1 MKIALLTPTFCRFSG
16 IDRVVEQ
23 QAKELSQQGNSITI
37 FALDAD
43 MKPPEN
49 VELRLLGMPR
59 RLFWQRVYRLVFP
72 LDFPKA
78 IRWVPQLKGF
88 EIVYSHSYPM
98 NWLACLAKRFYGVE
112 FVYYHYGIPGP
123 KVFPGLA
130 GRMYQR
136 IFIALANRTARRAD
150 SAISISH
157 YLQRQLKQETGLDSK
172 VVYNSIDIERFHPG
186 LDGSNIRNRYGLGQG
201 PIIVYVGRI
210 SPYKG
215 VHLLIQAFGLVRQ
228 EIPNAKLLIVGK
240 HTFPDYSRKL
250 REMADD
256 SVIFAGYVS
265 DEELPYYYAAC
276 DLYATATLWEGFNL
290 PLAEAQACGKPVVA
304 FNLGPHPEVVSD
316 GETGLL
322 VPPRDTDALAEA
334 VIKLLKDTG
343 LRQEMGEKACELVRS
358 RFS

>member
-1 MKIALLTPTFCRFSG
+1 
-16 IDRVVEQ
+16 
-23 QAKELSQQGNSITI
+23 
-37 FALDAD
+37 
-43 MKPPEN
+43 
-49 VELRLLGMPR
+49 
-59 RLFWQRVYRLVFP
+59 
-72 LDFPKA
+72 
-78 IRWVPQLKGF
+78 
-88 EIVYSHSYPM
+88 
-98 NWLACLAKRFYGVE
+98 
-112 FVYYHYGIPGP
+112 
-123 KVFPGLA
+123 
-130 GRMYQR
+130 MYQR

-150 SAISISH
+150 SAISISR
-157 YLQRQLKQETGLDSK
+157 YLQRQLKQDTGLDSK

-201 PIIVYVGRI
+201 PIIAYVGRI

-228 EIPNAKLLIVGK
+228 EVPTAKLLVVGK

-276 DLYATATLWEGFNL
+276 DLYATATVWEGFNL

-304 FNLGPHPEVVSD
+304 FNLGPHPKVVSD
-316 GETGLL
+316 GETGFL

>member
-1 MKIALLTPTFCRFSG
+1 
-16 IDRVVEQ
+16 
-23 QAKELSQQGNSITI
+23 
-37 FALDAD
+37 
-43 MKPPEN
+43 
-49 VELRLLGMPR
+49 
-59 RLFWQRVYRLVFP
+59 
-72 LDFPKA
+72 
-78 IRWVPQLKGF
+78 
-88 EIVYSHSYPM
+88 
-98 NWLACLAKRFYGVE
+98 
-112 FVYYHYGIPGP
+112 
-123 KVFPGLA
+123 
-130 GRMYQR
+130 MYQR

-172 VVYNSIDIERFHPG
+172 VIYNSIDIERFHPG

-215 VHLLIQAFGLVRQ
+215 VHLLIQAFSLVRQ
-228 EIPNAKLLIVGK
+228 EVPTAKLLIVGK
-240 HTFPDYSRKL
+240 HTFPDYSKKL

-276 DLYATATLWEGFNL
+276 DLYATATVWEGFNL

-316 GETGLL
+316 GETGFL